1 MMMQQAFNDILLNI
15 NEGNGALNENSGAEA
30 NSFFD
35 SSFQYDN
42 AASTLTSSILK
53 NNFFSSKK
61 KTTSQ
66 SKNF

>member
-53 NNFFSSKK
+53 NNFFSSKQ